1 MRELEASKIVS
12 IMDMIAWR
20 LISAEASKIVSIMD
34 MIAWRLISADSEET
48 LESALFEWRQQVTI
62 MGYGWRREMHIGL
75 YKKGKIR
82 IQVILRLGMFYFIP
96 KIVMSR
102 TRIWFMFRLRV

>member
-48 LESALFEWRQQVTI
+48 LESALFEWR
-62 MGYGWRREMHIGL
+62 
-75 YKKGKIR
+75 
-82 IQVILRLGMFYFIP
+82 
-96 KIVMSR
+96 
-102 TRIWFMFRLRV
+102 